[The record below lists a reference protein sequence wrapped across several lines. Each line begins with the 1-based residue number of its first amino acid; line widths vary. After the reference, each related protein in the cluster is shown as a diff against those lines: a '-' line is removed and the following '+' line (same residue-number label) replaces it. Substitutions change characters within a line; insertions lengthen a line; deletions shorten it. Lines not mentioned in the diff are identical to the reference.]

1 MGCVVYMMQCN
12 CEPQTE
18 DLGKGRRG
26 VFFNYYAL
34 YQSWFLK
41 EESLW
46 LQILKINALSYPS
59 LSLRIKHSQRK
70 LNFNHHSLANRRIE
84 DQAKARSGKKNEFGN
99 SGRTE
104 GGYVQYVCMCSCIV
118 SSTYGARGMRGSL
131 RASKMR
137 IGRSWGL
144 GGWDCNSK
152 CASNSPAG
160 PAPTI
165 TVPAAPASAICLL
178 ASDPQKPT
186 LLNYSLQ
193 LTSICTKLKSAKFP
207 SFYPLIDRPVL
218 SQTTDSSPP
227 KSPLL

>member
-1 MGCVVYMMQCN
+1 MVVVDKEWPVVIVVVNIAWPSHPSLFLKNSAHSMWTTPITHHGLWVYVMQCN

-26 VFFNYYAL
+26 VFFNNDAL
-34 YQSWFLK
+34 CQSWFLK

-104 GGYVQYVCMCSCIV
+104 GGYVCMYVFLHRLFNLR
-118 SSTYGARGMRGSL
+118 GQRNARVVASFEDADRQKL
-131 RASKMR
+131 RL
-137 IGRSWGL
+137 GGL
-144 GGWDCNSK
+144 GLQQQVCQQQPSRPGSHNHRPSC
-152 CASNSPAG
+152 
-160 PAPTI
+160 TRLRH
-165 TVPAAPASAICLL
+165 LL
-178 ASDPQKPT
+178 A
-186 LLNYSLQ
+186 
-193 LTSICTKLKSAKFP
+193 CFG
-207 SFYPLIDRPVL
+207 
-218 SQTTDSSPP
+218 SS
-227 KSPLL
+227 KTNSS